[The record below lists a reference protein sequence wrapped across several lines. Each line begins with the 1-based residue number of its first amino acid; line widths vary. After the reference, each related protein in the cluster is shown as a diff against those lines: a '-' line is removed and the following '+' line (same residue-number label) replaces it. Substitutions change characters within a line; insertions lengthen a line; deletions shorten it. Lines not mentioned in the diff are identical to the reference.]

1 VAVIATPGSTAATL
15 AAKAA
20 TTTIPIV
27 FVIGADPVK
36 IGLVASLNRP
46 GGNVTGIND
55 IGVDIG
61 AKRLGFLQELL
72 PRATRFGVLVNPDN
86 PSITESFVTELQ
98 TAASA
103 IGRQIEVVTASTNA
117 DIDTA
122 FATLVKKRADALLNC
137 PDALFVT
144 RRVQLI
150 TLAVRHALPA
160 LYHRREL
167 AEAGGL
173 MSYGSDLPDQFRQT
187 GGYVGRILKGE
198 KPADMPVQLPTRF
211 EFVINL
217 QNRQDAR
224 HRRAAH
230 AARPRRRGDRVIR
243 RREFITLLGGAAVA
257 WPLAARAQQ
266 PAMPVVGFLGASAPD
281 TGRARAFHLG
291 LKETGYVEGDS
302 VTILYRWAENHMDRL
317 PELAAD
323 LARRRVAVLASF
335 GNAPALAA
343 KGATT
348 TVPIVFGAGED
359 PVRSGLVA
367 SLARPG
373 GNLTGISILSVELV
387 TKRLEL
393 LRELVPAVAKVAVL
407 VDPASPVTETMLRE
421 VEMAARS
428 MGLRAQILNA
438 SSSGEIDA
446 AFATLAR
453 ERPDA
458 LFVGSGF
465 LLNSRRVQLVHL
477 ATLHKVPAIYSSR
490 ESVEAGGLM
499 SYGPSLTDA
508 HRQIGVYAGRILKG
522 AKPADFASP
531 AGVEV

>member
-1 VAVIATPGSTAATL
+1 MQFHQLRRREFITALGSAVAWTLSASAQQLAMPVIGFLHSASAAAFAAHLAAFRKGLSEAGYVEDQNVAIEYRWAEGQNDRLPALAAELVRRRVAVIATPGSTAATL

-20 TTTIPIV
+20 TTAIPIV

-217 QNRQDAR
+217 QTTKTLGIDV
-224 HRRAAH
+224 
-230 AARPRRRGDRVIR
+230 PP
-243 RREFITLLGGAAVA
+243 TLL
-257 WPLAARAQQ
+257 ARA
-266 PAMPVVGFLGASAPD
+266 D
-281 TGRARAFHLG
+281 
-291 LKETGYVEGDS
+291 
-302 VTILYRWAENHMDRL
+302 
-317 PELAAD
+317 
-323 LARRRVAVLASF
+323 
-335 GNAPALAA
+335 
-343 KGATT
+343 
-348 TVPIVFGAGED
+348 
-359 PVRSGLVA
+359 
-367 SLARPG
+367 
-373 GNLTGISILSVELV
+373 
-387 TKRLEL
+387 
-393 LRELVPAVAKVAVL
+393 
-407 VDPASPVTETMLRE
+407 E
-421 VEMAARS
+421 VIE
-428 MGLRAQILNA
+428 
-438 SSSGEIDA
+438 
-446 AFATLAR
+446 
-453 ERPDA
+453 
-458 LFVGSGF
+458 
-465 LLNSRRVQLVHL
+465 
-477 ATLHKVPAIYSSR
+477 
-490 ESVEAGGLM
+490 
-499 SYGPSLTDA
+499 
-508 HRQIGVYAGRILKG
+508 
-522 AKPADFASP
+522 
-531 AGVEV
+531 